1 MYLTKAQMANNQNL
15 SFNDVEN
22 ATTILQRITYALE
35 EGRGKLLTSL
45 SDDDQEIMTE
55 LSEQARQFVRLLEI
69 INLEI
74 TNS

>member
-1 MYLTKAQMANNQNL
+1 MANNQNL